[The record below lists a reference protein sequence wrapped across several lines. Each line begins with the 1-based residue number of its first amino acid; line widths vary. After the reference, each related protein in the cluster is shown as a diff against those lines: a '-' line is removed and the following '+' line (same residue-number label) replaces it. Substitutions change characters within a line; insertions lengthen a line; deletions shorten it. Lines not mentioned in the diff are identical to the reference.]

1 MKNVVACFILLFFGL
16 SLFAAGHA
24 IGQTKTATGF
34 VSAMLNEVAVIKDD
48 PKLQGRATRNTR
60 KGLIREVILKNFD
73 LEDMAKNALG
83 QKQWDSMSKEQHSEF
98 RTIFQDLFLESYS
111 RLVLDFMKKEQI
123 GYGTQEA
130 VQDGTVVKTTIRRLE
145 DEIPVYYMLADLR
158 GGWSVKDVTIDGVSI
173 VENYRR
179 SFLRVIRQESYSGLI
194 KRMKL
199 QQKAAQDGKE
209 K

>member
-1 MKNVVACFILLFFGL
+1 MKKTVICLALLFFGL
-16 SLFAAGHA
+16 CLFANHA
-24 IGQTKTATGF
+24 AAQAKTATGF
-34 VSAMLNEVAVIKDD
+34 VSAMLNEVAAIKDD
-48 PKLQGRATRNTR
+48 PKLQGRAMRNTR
-60 KGLIREVILKNFD
+60 KDLIREVILKNFD

-145 DEIPVYYMLADLR
+145 DEIPVHYMLADLR
-158 GGWSVKDVTIDGVSI
+158 SGWSVKDVTIDGVSI

-179 SFLRVIRQESYSGLI
+179 SFLRVIRQESYNDLL